1 MPSRDSIERYRVAN
15 KELSGLVAAELGSY
29 FAALDLSRPEAA
41 RNALLEF
48 MPLLV
53 SQYGQVSQA
62 LAMDWYEESRAE
74 SGAAGRFLATAPKP
88 PVSDERVEAKVR
100 YAAGHL
106 FDQEYESQDS
116 DGPPIVIRK
125 PANANAALGSLTV
138 ATDKYVKQYGR
149 ETMSWNAK
157 REGARYA
164 RVPSGAKT
172 CAFCLVLASRDA
184 VYLSKR
190 SAGDSKGTGF
200 GDDFHGDCDCAVVR
214 IGSNEEYPE
223 GYIPDELYDIYDIGA
238 DKAGGRNDLNA
249 IVFDLRRRFPD
260 RFTDGVVDEDYL
272 ARVG

>member
-15 KELSGLVAAELGSY
+15 KELSNLVAEELTSY
-29 FAALDLSRPEAA
+29 FAALDPDRPEAA
-41 RNALLEF
+41 RDALLEF

-74 SGAAGRFLATAPKP
+74 SGAVGRFMATAPKP

-106 FDQEYESQDS
+106 FTDQPRDAL
-116 DGPPIVIRK
+116 
-125 PANANAALGSLTV
+125 ANLTG

-149 ETMSWNAK
+149 ETMAWNAK

-184 VYLSKR
+184 IYLSKR
-190 SAGDSKGTGF
+190 SAGDSTSSGF

-214 IGSNEEYPE
+214 IGSSEEYPD
-223 GYIPDELYDIYDIGA
+223 GYIPADLYDIYDIGA
-238 DKAGGRNDLNA
+238 DKAGGRSDLNA
-249 IVFDLRRRFPD
+249 IVFDLRRRFPG

-272 ARVG
+272 ARTG

>member
-15 KELSGLVAAELGSY
+15 KELSGLVAAELSAY
-29 FAALDLSRPEAA
+29 FAALDLSRPEVA

-88 PVSDERVEAKVR
+88 SVSDERVEAKVR
-100 YAAGHL
+100 YAAGNL
-106 FDQEYESQDS
+106 FTGQ
-116 DGPPIVIRK
+116 PR
-125 PANANAALGSLTV
+125 AALANLTG

-149 ETMSWNAK
+149 ETMAWNAK

-190 SAGDSKGTGF
+190 SAGDSKSSGF
-200 GDDFHGDCDCAVVR
+200 GDDFHGECDCAVVR
-214 IGSNEEYPE
+214 IGSSEEYPD
-223 GYIPDELYDIYDIGA
+223 GYIPAGLYDIYDIGA
-238 DKAGGRNDLNA
+238 DKAGGRSDLNA

-272 ARVG
+272 ARTG